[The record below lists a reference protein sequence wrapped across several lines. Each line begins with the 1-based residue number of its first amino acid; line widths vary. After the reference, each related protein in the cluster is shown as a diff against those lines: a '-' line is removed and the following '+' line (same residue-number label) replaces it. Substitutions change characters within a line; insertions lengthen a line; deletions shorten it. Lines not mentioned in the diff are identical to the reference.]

1 LLAPLLNPST
11 TLGTAPATTIP
22 TIKVSVDSQIVLNSD
37 ATEFVVTAASLAN
50 IARNINFTVGVV
62 RIRTSNGNW
71 STQNIGELTDIRLPV
86 NAASKALE
94 IEFIADGAN
103 PIKYSVAINNG
114 QEESSWMQMTLVFLF
129 GLGAMWMFIFFMRR
143 RRDNDSLP
151 PLPPP
156 LI

>member
-1 LLAPLLNPST
+1 M
-11 TLGTAPATTIP
+11 
-22 TIKVSVDSQIVLNSD
+22 LNSD
-37 ATEFVVTAASLAN
+37 ATEFVVTADSLAS

-62 RIRTSNGNW
+62 RIRMSNSNW

-86 NAASKALE
+86 NVASKALE
-94 IEFIADGAN
+94 IEFIANGAN
-103 PIKYSVAINNG
+103 PIKNSVAINNG